1 MLKGIHHIAIIA
13 SNYERSLHFYTS
25 LLGFE
30 LVSAVYRE
38 DRQSWKADL
47 SLNGTYLV
55 ELFSFPNPPQRA
67 SMPEATGL
75 RHLAFSVEQ
84 LDKVIQKLESAGII
98 CEPIRTDPYTQKRF
112 TFLFDPDLLPIELY
126 EL

>member
-1 MLKGIHHIAIIA
+1 MLQGIHHIAIIA

-30 LVSAVYRE
+30 LISSVYRE
-38 DRQSWKADL
+38 DRKSWKADL
-47 SLNGTYLV
+47 ALHGTYLI
-55 ELFSFPNPPQRA
+55 ELFSFPHPPQRP

-75 RHLAFSVEQ
+75 RHLAFSVAQ
-84 LDKVIQKLESAGII
+84 LDECIQKLHAAGII
-98 CEPIRTDPYTQKRF
+98 CEPIRTDPHTQKRF
-112 TFLFDPDLLPIELY
+112 TFLFDPDHLPIELY